1 MKVGIPIAGFMDWGG
16 GIDFL
21 RIILKG
27 LNAVQEKYNLQLV
40 ILVPEAQKLS
50 YVDQFKLQI
59 KKTINYLS
67 NSNRF
72 TTSIPKHDIQQ
83 IKTTL
88 SKEAKFDFLFYANS
102 KKDLIQICKNENIEV
117 LAPSYFNL
125 GSSFPISWVGYI
137 PDFQHKYYPTFF
149 SAKEL
154 KIREKIF
161 VNYLS
166 EAKTIVV
173 NARAVKHDIAKFYG
187 DVKAEIFSLPFCP
200 LYNSSEQKKGVDI
213 SKFNLPEN
221 YFLISNQF
229 WKHKDHAT
237 AFKALAEFIKQN
249 KNEVHL
255 VCTGSMSDYRFPDYI
270 NYLKHLIIDLGI
282 ENNLH
287 LLGYILKEEQQEIM
301 LKSKALIQPTLFEG
315 GPGGGSVYEA
325 LALGVPVLMSDIPVN
340 KEINNPLAYFFIA
353 GNESSLATK
362 MLELLKVNH
371 LASSSFKEIQ
381 KNETLALGEMIL
393 SAINHQLKND

>member
-27 LNAVQEKYNLQLV
+27 LNAVQETYNLQLV
-40 ILVPEAQKLS
+40 ILVPESKKLS

-67 NSNRF
+67 SSNRF

-102 KKDLIQICKNENIEV
+102 KQDLIQICKNENIEV

-137 PDFQHKYYPTFF
+137 PDFQHKYYPAFF
-149 SAKEL
+149 SVKEL
-154 KIREKIF
+154 RIREKIF

-200 LYNSSEQKKGVDI
+200 LYNSSEQKKGIDI
-213 SKFNLPEN
+213 SKFKLPEN

-237 AFKALAEFIKQN
+237 AFKGFAEFIKTSN
-249 KNEVHL
+249 IDVHL

-270 NYLKHLIIDLGI
+270 NYLKRLIAELGI
-282 ENNLH
+282 ENKLH
-287 LLGYILKEEQQEIM
+287 LLGYILKEEQKEIL

-315 GPGGGSVYEA
+315 GPGGGAVYEA
-325 LALGVPVLMSDIPVN
+325 LANGIPALMSDIPVN
-340 KEINNPLAYFFIA
+340 CEIQNPLAYFFKVGDEKDLASKMNDILHVKKVLPESLIEFQYRETKA
-353 GNESSLATK
+353 LGNEI
-362 MLELLKVNH
+362 LK
-371 LASSSFKEIQ
+371 
-381 KNETLALGEMIL
+381 
-393 SAINHQLKND
+393 AINHVLKHD

>member
-27 LNAVQEKYNLQLV
+27 LNAVQEKHNLQLV
-40 ILVPEAQKLS
+40 ILAPEAKELS
-50 YVDQFKLQI
+50 YLEKFKLQI

-83 IKTTL
+83 IKITL
-88 SKEAKFDFLFYANS
+88 SKEARFDFLLYSNS
-102 KKDLIQICKNENIEV
+102 KKDLIQICKQENIEV

-125 GSSFPISWVGYI
+125 GNSFPIPWVGYI
-137 PDFQHKYYPTFF
+137 PDFQHKYYPAFF

-154 KIREKIF
+154 RIREKIF

-173 NARAVKHDIAKFYG
+173 NAKAVKNDITKFYG
-187 DVKAEIFSLPFCP
+187 DVKAEVFSLPFCP
-200 LYNSSEQKKGVDI
+200 LYKQDQERNLVDI

-270 NYLKHLIIDLGI
+270 NYLKQLIVDLGI
-282 ENNLH
+282 EKNLH

-301 LKSKALIQPTLFEG
+301 LRSKALIQPTLFEG

-340 KEINNPLAYFFIA
+340 KEIDNPLAHFFIA
-353 GNESSLATK
+353 GNENSLAAK
-362 MLELLKVNH
+362 MLELLNVEHMDSN
-371 LASSSFKEIQ
+371 SFKENQ
-381 KNETLALGEMIL
+381 LKETLALGEMIL
-393 SAINHQLKND
+393 SAINHQMKND

>member
-40 ILVPEAQKLS
+40 ILVPEAKGLS
-50 YVDQFKLQI
+50 LTDKIKLQI
-59 KKTINYLS
+59 KKTINVLS

-83 IKTTL
+83 IRNTL
-88 SKEAKFDFLFYANS
+88 SKEAKFDFLSYANS
-102 KKDLIQICKNENIEV
+102 KKDLIQTCNRENIEV

-125 GSSFPISWVGYI
+125 GSSFPIPWVGYI
-137 PDFQHKYYPTFF
+137 PDFQHKYYPAFF

-161 VNYLS
+161 LNYLS

-173 NARAVKHDIAKFYG
+173 NARAVKNDITKFYG

-200 LYNSSEQKKGVDI
+200 LYNSSEQLKGVDI
-213 SKFNLPEN
+213 SKFKLPEN
-221 YFLISNQF
+221 YFLVSNQF

-249 KNEVHL
+249 NKEVHL

-270 NYLKHLIIDLGI
+270 NYLKQLIVDLGI

-301 LKSKALIQPTLFEG
+301 LRSKALIQPTLFEG

-340 KEINNPLAYFFIA
+340 KEIDNPLAHFFIA
-353 GNESSLATK
+353 GNESSLASK
-362 MLELLKVNH
+362 MLELLKVEH
-371 LASSSFKEIQ
+371 LDSSTFKEIQ
-381 KNETLALGEMIL
+381 KNETQALGEMIL
-393 SAINHQLKND
+393 AAIKQQLKND